1 MMLTGGSAE
10 MHREPTKPVDD
21 PSVASK
27 GALNGSLSAASTT
40 ALDEKTIREPNDA
53 DRQGH

>member
-1 MMLTGGSAE
+1 MLTGGSAE

-27 GALNGSLSAASTT
+27 GALNGSLSAPSTT
-40 ALDEKTIREPNDA
+40 ASDEKTIREPKDA
-53 DRQGH
+53 DRQRS